1 MKTEFI
7 KIFFTIL
14 VMLPNLAYFLFWIK
28 IMWIEILKIALSRSK
43 ALFKFI
49 SCSMVDAEDF
59 NKTHMKDGVDEDELD
74 IDEKSA
80 VMQNQ
85 LQNDTKGDSKRSEKY
100 KVETPQEDDN

>member
-1 MKTEFI
+1 
-7 KIFFTIL
+7 
-14 VMLPNLAYFLFWIK
+14 MLPNLAYFVFWIK
-28 IMWIEILKIALSRSK
+28 IMRIEVMKIALGRSK

-49 SCSMVDAEDF
+49 TCSMVDAKTF
-59 NKTHMKDGVDEDELD
+59 NDNYMKDGVDEDELD